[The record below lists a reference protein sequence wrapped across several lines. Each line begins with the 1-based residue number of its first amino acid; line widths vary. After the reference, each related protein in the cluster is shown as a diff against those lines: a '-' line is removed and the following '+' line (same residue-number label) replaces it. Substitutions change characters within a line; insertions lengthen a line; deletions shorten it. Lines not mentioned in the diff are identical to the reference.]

1 MEKRK
6 YRWTTSNV
14 LDGYRECLFEK
25 LGNESNRDAYYI
37 DYDGLDCF
45 LHYKLKLSK
54 PLKRDEKDMMI
65 SDIRKLIV
73 KTLYNILHHNK
84 SITIID
90 IYGKNI
96 DINFHFSTSFIPPT
110 PEAIVE
116 LMEKVQQ
123 VLTDNGF

>member
-1 MEKRK
+1 MK
-6 YRWTTSNV
+6 
-14 LDGYRECLFEK
+14 
-25 LGNESNRDAYYI
+25 
-37 DYDGLDCF
+37 
-45 LHYKLKLSK
+45 
-54 PLKRDEKDMMI
+54 KRDEKDMMI

-116 LMEKVQQ
+116 LMEKVQHI
-123 VLTDNGF
+123 LTENGF

>member
-1 MEKRK
+1 MKKRE
-6 YRWTTSNV
+6 YRWTKSNT
-14 LDGYRECLFEK
+14 LEGYSECLFEK

-84 SITIID
+84 SITIIG
-90 IYGKNI
+90 IYGKII

-116 LMEKVQQ
+116 LMEKVQHI
-123 VLTDNGF
+123 LTENGY